1 MERTKADISL
11 LVQYFEDNHYFRKQ
25 RDEGL
30 EKKTLENLLRMM
42 RLKAFEAGEKVFD
55 CGDEG
60 NLFYVIMEGEVL
72 IKVPTHIILS
82 PE

>member
-1 MERTKADISL
+1 MERTKDEISV

-25 RDEGL
+25 RNEGL
-30 EKKTLENLLRMM
+30 EKRSLESLFRFM
-42 RLKAFEAGEKVFD
+42 RFKSFKAGEKVFD

-72 IKVPTHIILS
+72 IKVPALRELNS
-82 PE
+82 D